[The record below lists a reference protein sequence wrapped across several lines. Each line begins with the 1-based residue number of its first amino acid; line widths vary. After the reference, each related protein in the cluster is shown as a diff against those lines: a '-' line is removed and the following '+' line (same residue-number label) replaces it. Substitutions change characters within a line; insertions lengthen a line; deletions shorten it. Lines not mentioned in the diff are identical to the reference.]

1 MGSCAHAL
9 AHSLAHAHLRTR
21 ALTRALPRVVA
32 RPTAL
37 TRPQPLS
44 GARYWALAPAAWL
57 CVATFFG
64 AFVAYGGA
72 SQTLCAA
79 APTSS
84 RAAADD
90 HSVSARARARA
101 RAQSSH
107 MHTQARTHA
116 CASTHGVVPAEAD
129 LPLHVANAFTHNGGG
144 ARSGVQWAPAG
155 PT

>member
-32 RPTAL
+32 RPTAP

-101 RAQSSH
+101 RAQSAH

-129 LPLHVANAFTHNGGG
+129 LPLHVANAFTHSGGG

>member
-1 MGSCAHAL
+1 M
-9 AHSLAHAHLRTR
+9 
-21 ALTRALPRVVA
+21 
-32 RPTAL
+32 
-37 TRPQPLS
+37 
-44 GARYWALAPAAWL
+44 
-57 CVATFFG
+57 ATFFG

-101 RAQSSH
+101 RAQSAH

-129 LPLHVANAFTHNGGG
+129 LPLHVANAFTHSGGG

-155 PT
+155 PK